1 MKAKERMYQEARQYV
16 TLDDGPGPITS
27 QPTMQT
33 IRTESGQVFTLILV
47 KKKQYFKVLK
57 TFTVQTVNSS
67 TPIIISGSRQVR
79 FN

>member
-47 KKKQYFKVLK
+47 KK
-57 TFTVQTVNSS
+57 TV
-67 TPIIISGSRQVR
+67 
-79 FN
+79 F